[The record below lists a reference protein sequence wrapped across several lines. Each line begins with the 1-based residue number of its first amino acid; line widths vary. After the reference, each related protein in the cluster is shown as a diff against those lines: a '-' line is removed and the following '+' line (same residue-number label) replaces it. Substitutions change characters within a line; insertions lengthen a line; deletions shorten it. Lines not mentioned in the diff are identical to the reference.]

1 MIQVLWQ
8 VKESFLLSL
17 LYLKLVLFSFNF
29 FNKLIHVD
37 YFFLFFCS
45 VIITGI
51 CSLLYWLLTILFIF
65 FQGLNFLPCWLT
77 LLLRFFMCLCWEFP
91 ITHDYFNRRIFGSSS
106 IIQKSCRGW
115 TPSSSLTFLHCCL
128 LWLLLLLLLDFLS
141 TISIFISRSNCIF
154 IIR

>member
-37 YFFLFFCS
+37 YLFLFVS
-45 VIITGI
+45 SIIYSGI

-65 FQGLNFLPCWLT
+65 FISLNFLPCWLT
-77 LLLRFFMCLCWEFP
+77 LLLRFFGFLCWEFP
-91 ITHDYFNRRIFGSSS
+91 IAHNYFNRLIFGSCS
-106 IIQKSCRGW
+106 IIQQSRRGC
-115 TPSSSLTFLHCCL
+115 TPPSSLTFLHCCL
-128 LWLLLLLLLDFLS
+128 LWLLLLLLLYFLDI
-141 TISIFISRSNCIF
+141 ISIFSSSSCIL